1 MRKSPALIS
10 LLVIATAAA
19 HVATGSAWIELFA
32 DVDPDRVS
40 VVAFL
45 YSPLSALSSVAL
57 PFLLLGY
64 LVGCRGFL
72 LGASVGVLAGPGEL
86 LLTTHNEPS
95 LGIAT
100 QLLSFAV
107 GAAILCSVAAA
118 AGVQARGR
126 GP

>member
-57 PFLLLGY
+57 PFLLGY

-86 LLTTHNEPS
+86 LLITHNEPS

-100 QLLSFAV
+100 QLLSSAV

-118 AGVQARGR
+118 AGVLARGR